1 MNVGI
6 LTFHSQLNYGGVLQA
21 FALRKVLEGLGH
33 RPQILN
39 WWFDA
44 ANTMLWGPFAV
55 SSTKVKAGVAL
66 RCALG
71 AGEPPAVLLRRLRTA
86 RFIRTHLA
94 PTPWHFQTWR
104 EAAQH
109 EMALDAIVV
118 GSDQVWHC
126 GDWGD
131 PRPFLLDGAPT
142 GLRAVAY
149 AASFGMP
156 AIPKQWEAAF
166 RAGIPRFDAISVR
179 EQEGI
184 RLLEPFGV
192 RAVHVLDPTQLL
204 SADTWRQTLK
214 THRRKERPT
223 LVAYLLREDPIQAWP
238 HLENFARRMNAR
250 VEVFTQDFALPPP
263 TSLATLRRR
272 LQTSARILRPGP
284 VRLRLS
290 ADPRAFVEAF
300 DNARWVVSDSFHALM
315 FASIFEKDVRFLRPT
330 TPGRLQMFARIEEFA
345 ARHIHGPSIAD
356 TLPAALDALA
366 HGPAVSHDTASL
378 TAARAHSLTW
388 LRTALT

>member
-1 MNVGI
+1 MNKTIRAWINI
-6 LTFHSQLNYGGVLQA
+6 LLGCFILASGFVFFINPYNIVPGGVYGA
-21 FALRKVLEGLGH
+21 SIVLHNLFPSIQVGTFGYMFDIPLL
-33 RPQILN
+33 ILS
-39 WWFDA
+39 
-44 ANTMLWGPFAV
+44 V
-55 SSTKVKAGVAL
+55 
-66 RCALG
+66 
-71 AGEPPAVLLRRLRTA
+71 VLLGSKLGVRTIA
-86 RFIRTHLA
+86 AALTTPLIMNLLTTLVY
-94 PTPWHFQTWR
+94 PTR
-104 EAAQH
+104 EA
-109 EMALDAIVV
+109 L
-118 GSDQVWHC
+118 
-126 GDWGD
+126 
-131 PRPFLLDGAPT
+131 
-142 GLRAVAY
+142 
-149 AASFGMP
+149 
-156 AIPKQWEAAF
+156 EA
-166 RAGIPRFDAISVR
+166 
-179 EQEGI
+179 
-184 RLLEPFGV
+184 
-192 RAVHVLDPTQLL
+192 LDPTQLL